1 MADLIKEANWL
12 RFYYQ
17 SDDAV
22 KDKDLLKD
30 KAFLKSS
37 SKIDALFLVPFGFQL
52 WQLSLINHEA
62 SLSLY
67 KKVRYIKTFTFWGAL
82 VLGSFEIL
90 SMQKQ
95 WTFYNRFYPEP
106 TEL

>member
-12 RFYYQ
+12 RFYYS

-37 SKIDALFLVPFGFQL
+37 SKIDALFTLPFAFQL
-52 WQLSLINHEA
+52 W
-62 SLSLY
+62 
-67 KKVRYIKTFTFWGAL
+67 
-82 VLGSFEIL
+82 
-90 SMQKQ
+90 
-95 WTFYNRFYPEP
+95 
-106 TEL
+106 